1 MHNKLAASISAA
13 TGVTPAPFK
22 MLFESATGDRLGELF
37 ETDAGTLEFE
47 GKAEEAAGELF
58 SHVVQRH
65 NSAFSSADRRIKLMI
80 EKLQGAM
87 PDTPGDCV
95 LNVASA
101 TMQRVPAVTF
111 ENLAKMADDL
121 RAYELSARNRQIRQ
135 LAEHMWGLGWRD
147 PSGDREGFVKAMQSL
162 LTLWDE
168 RKQSAAG
175 LFDAVNVPMPS
186 MPWRD
191 GL

>member
-13 TGVTPAPFK
+13 TGVAPAPFK

-37 ETDAGTLEFE
+37 ETDAGTLKFE
-47 GKAEEAAGELF
+47 GKAEESAGELF
-58 SHVVQRH
+58 SHVVQCHTR
-65 NSAFSSADRRIKLMI
+65 ALSSADQRIKSMI

-87 PDTPGDCV
+87 PETQDDCA
-95 LNVASA
+95 LNVAFA
-101 TMQRVPAVTF
+101 TMQKVPTVTF
-111 ENLAKMADDL
+111 ESLAKMADDL
-121 RAYELSARNRQIRQ
+121 RAHELSARNLQIRQ

-147 PSGDREGFVKAMQSL
+147 PSADREGFVNAMQSL

-168 RKQSAAG
+168 RKQSEAS

-186 MPWRD
+186 MPWRN